1 MTPADLRALAA
12 RCEAAQRDH
21 KNKSSCCGERDGCGT
36 CCAPA
41 CMFGDVQRALH
52 DSAAALRA
60 IAAGMEG
67 ATDG

>member
-1 MTPADLRALAA
+1 MTRADLLTLAA

-21 KNKSSCCGERDGCGT
+21 KAKSACCGERDECGT
-36 CCAPA
+36 CAAPA

-52 DSAAALRA
+52 DSTAALRA

-67 ATDG
+67 EG